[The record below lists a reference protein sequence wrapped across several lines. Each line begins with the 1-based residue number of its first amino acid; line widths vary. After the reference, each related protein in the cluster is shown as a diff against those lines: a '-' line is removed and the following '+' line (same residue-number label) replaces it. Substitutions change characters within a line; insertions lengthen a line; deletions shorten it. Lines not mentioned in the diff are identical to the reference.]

1 MSFSIVASVGSGA
14 AACSNS
20 NFDLY
25 STASFAEK
33 MTSLSDLNSE
43 LLKSSGFRLAWKYNA
58 TVLKNFVDSLVENS
72 GDIKEGTLVSQLTA
86 NARLIIVANDA
97 LYQIGKIPGYHWITE
112 KLRIQ
117 ASNFQLYNPDS
128 WSSDNLPNT
137 LDIFAR
143 FVSSW
148 MQEINDWG
156 LSITF
161 FENKNT
167 EPGAPV
173 VYVPWHGINA
183 PIGLRININQK
194 IVSYNGEIQIG
205 SSNPNAIHY
214 KADGTPWEIY
224 PGIEDQNYIYQGWVS
239 GTDIISIDGMIKDTE
254 DAAIASDALIYTP
267 SSIDLINNKLSDF
280 AVDDIINEFTD
291 VFKSELEDSILNNPI
306 YLGDGTK
313 NQNVIDRINN
323 APFMTLFKVM
333 LGRRN
338 MEDGHWKKIYG
349 NVDIDSDEEKIQQM
363 TLISDSLWDDV
374 MTFVDSIE
382 SVGNHELSGE
392 DQDNVDLLR
401 KWKKEDYGVFDTD
414 NRNIENHAQE
424 LEDAIKALL
433 ESSRQFINDDH
444 EYYALNVSHIINVQA
459 FFYNGDGVKLFTDID
474 LTLYGNNDDYNF
486 GVYMFGTDPT
496 FDKNNILQ
504 FISEHS
510 NQIYHP
516 DDNETPGKVADRGFK
531 NVSVHQRFKKE
542 EEEEGTMW
550 TNYNAYAD
558 ANWPWATVHDKYTL
572 VGADIL
578 NPKTLPALASKYS
591 DLGDPTQTDWF
602 DDDSNGY
609 LKKMGLTTGKDIT
622 LGSFASLFSRAVR
635 GKINRIFTFNPE
647 KGTMPIWNIN
657 NKFSVSADVSLTA
670 GDKTTG
676 VITYDKSKPYNY
688 DDDIA
693 FSDIIAAKGVNQGK
707 QILFPTEFVGQGTTQ
722 GATPV
727 SDIRSKLYHYGYDEE
742 AIKLV
747 DYNILYGKANSS
759 GEVTSEQ
766 FTYDYIKHNQQI
778 LTDNRTA
785 INGYKAFIRT
795 TTQSK
800 TPIPDSLKYALKNF
814 YQYWVLCNPD
824 KEGHGYNPNAGACKE
839 E

>member
-1 MSFSIVASVGSGA
+1 
-14 AACSNS
+14 
-20 NFDLY
+20 
-25 STASFAEK
+25 
-33 MTSLSDLNSE
+33 
-43 LLKSSGFRLAWKYNA
+43 
-58 TVLKNFVDSLVENS
+58 
-72 GDIKEGTLVSQLTA
+72 
-86 NARLIIVANDA
+86 
-97 LYQIGKIPGYHWITE
+97 
-112 KLRIQ
+112 
-117 ASNFQLYNPDS
+117 
-128 WSSDNLPNT
+128 
-137 LDIFAR
+137 
-143 FVSSW
+143 
-148 MQEINDWG
+148 
-156 LSITF
+156 
-161 FENKNT
+161 
-167 EPGAPV
+167 
-173 VYVPWHGINA
+173 
-183 PIGLRININQK
+183 
-194 IVSYNGEIQIG
+194 
-205 SSNPNAIHY
+205 
-214 KADGTPWEIY
+214 
-224 PGIEDQNYIYQGWVS
+224 
-239 GTDIISIDGMIKDTE
+239 MIKDTE

-374 MTFVDSIE
+374 MTFVDSVE
-382 SVGNHELSGE
+382 HNSELSEE
-392 DQDNVDLLR
+392 DQKNVNLLTD
-401 KWKKEDYGVFDTD
+401 WKKEDYGDTA
-414 NRNIENHAQE
+414 NRDIENHAQE

-433 ESSRQFINDDH
+433 ESSRQFINEDH

-459 FFYNGDGVKLFTDID
+459 FFYNADGVKSFTDID

-504 FISEHS
+504 FIKEHG

-516 DDNETPGKVADRGFK
+516 DDNEAPGKVADRGFK
-531 NVSVHQRFKKE
+531 NVSVYQRFKK
-542 EEEEGTMW
+542 EEGTMW

-609 LKKMGLTTGKDIT
+609 LKRMGLTTGKDIT

-657 NKFSVSADVSLTA
+657 NKAVSADVSLT

-676 VITYDKSKPYNY
+676 VITYDESKPYNY

-707 QILFPTEFVGQGTTQ
+707 QILFPPNLWDKVQHKMPHQCLIFVVNCTKM
-722 GATPV
+722 
-727 SDIRSKLYHYGYDEE
+727 DMMKKRL
-742 AIKLV
+742 
-747 DYNILYGKANSS
+747 N
-759 GEVTSEQ
+759 
-766 FTYDYIKHNQQI
+766 
-778 LTDNRTA
+778 
-785 INGYKAFIRT
+785 
-795 TTQSK
+795 
-800 TPIPDSLKYALKNF
+800 
-814 YQYWVLCNPD
+814 
-824 KEGHGYNPNAGACKE
+824 
-839 E
+839 